1 MMEKKNQPFKKTPIY
16 KNTRSFYYLIL
27 IQSFTAALWLLL
39 IPKEPEHAVLLG
51 YSLKR
56 LALLLPIFLLPAIGF
71 VVTTLLERRSGL
83 QAWILDER
91 RRLKTARLM
100 VMSGFLL
107 ALMIWVFAFF
117 IHFLRF
123 FPDIGAYIRLLPV
136 LSLYFLFGIEAVL
149 FVPFFLFRKERFVH
163 KKKADWKLSVFWISV
178 ITLISIYILIELTG
192 LGKSPVWVSTT
203 PLGIP
208 LLEGQIWFLCG
219 VFVLMIISAYAWS
232 AVPGQNKGITFKQK
246 DLLIIFS
253 LWLLALMLWMSL
265 PLPEHNYFAPS
276 VRPPNFEKYPFSDAE
291 QYDYNSLYVYFGSI
305 KDFVV
310 SKPLYVSFLAILHAI
325 GGYKYNDIIF
335 LQTIIIAF
343 FPAVLYL
350 IGKELYSRLGGFG
363 IGLLAILREVNAI
376 QASTMANV
384 SNSKLLLSDMLA
396 TLVVAIMV
404 LVIIRW
410 FKYSEKRLSSHIF
423 IVGGLTAMLNLM
435 RIQTMALIP
444 FILLLIIIRYYKQP
458 KKILLSSGI
467 FLLTVG
473 VLLAP
478 ILIRNHSITDVYWLD
493 NPSSS
498 HGLYKYFLVGS
509 DLEVNIPDAQTSAD
523 LVNRNFTIIFKA
535 FSQNL
540 KQTLLFISDN
550 YFRNLISTMLIL
562 PVRLGNNVP
571 VIEYLTITHP
581 FWAEVYSQPN
591 ILNAFVVSL
600 NILMIALGYAA
611 VHKKYPWSAFV
622 ILLVYSAYNLSSAVV
637 RLSGWRF
644 IQPVDWIILVFFAIG
659 ILECIIWA
667 LEKIF
672 KRDLRVDSEMLDEK
686 SAGVINPKS
695 NAMWNVGLGLMFF
708 TAGAFIPLRE
718 SLLPSSYPQFNRV
731 DACTEIETL
740 VAGGPYS
747 DLTESI
753 AEFCAADDT
762 ILLKGFGFYP
772 RFFDEGEGYY
782 DRSYDHYFGKQDY
795 SRIVFRIA
803 GQRNGKVY
811 IKTDESDIQ
820 FENGALVYVLGRDE
834 PKFEAQMVIV
844 GEENPHFIISGSILD
859 GDEMFSLE

>member
-1 MMEKKNQPFKKTPIY
+1 MEKKNQPFKKTPIY
-16 KNTRSFYYLIL
+16 KNTHSFFYLIL

-91 RRLKTARLM
+91 KRVKTARLM
-100 VMSGFLL
+100 IMSGFLL
-107 ALMIWVFAFF
+107 VSMIWVFAFF

-136 LSLYFLFGIEAVL
+136 LSLYFLFGIEAIV
-149 FVPFFLFRKERFVH
+149 FVPFFLFRKERSAH
-163 KKKADWKLSVFWISV
+163 KKKTDWKLPVFWISIIAL
-178 ITLISIYILIELTG
+178 ITIYILIELTG

-219 VFVLMIISAYAWS
+219 VFVLMLITTYAWS
-232 AVPGQNKGITFKQK
+232 VVPGQNMWKSLKHK
-246 DLLIIFS
+246 DILIFFS

-305 KDFVV
+305 KDFVI

-325 GGYKYNDIIF
+325 GGYKYNDIVF
-335 LQTIIIAF
+335 LQTIILAF

-350 IGKELYSRLGGFG
+350 IGKELHSRLGGFG

-423 IVGGLTAMLNLM
+423 IIGGLTAVLNLM

-444 FILLLIIIRYYKQP
+444 FILLLVIIRYFKQP

-478 ILIRNHSITDVYWLD
+478 TLIRNHSITDVYWLD

-498 HGLYKYFLVGS
+498 SALYRFIITGS
-509 DLEVNIPDAQTSAD
+509 DLDVNIPDVETSED
-523 LVNRNFTIIFKA
+523 IINRNFTIIFKA
-535 FSQNL
+535 LSQNL

-550 YFRNLISTMLIL
+550 FFRNLISTMLIL

-571 VIEYLTITHP
+571 LIEYLTITHP
-581 FWAEVYSQPN
+581 FWSEVYSQPN
-591 ILNAFVVSL
+591 ILNAFVILL

-611 VHKKYPWSAFV
+611 VHKKHPRSAFV
-622 ILLVYSAYNLSSAVV
+622 ILLVHSVYNLSSAVV

-644 IQPVDWIILVFFAIG
+644 IQPVDWIILVFFVIG
-659 ILECIIWA
+659 ILECVIWA
-667 LEKIF
+667 LDKIF
-672 KRDLRVDSEMLDEK
+672 GRDWRIDIELLIKK
-686 SAGVINPKS
+686 SAGVIFPKS
-695 NAMWNVGLGLMFF
+695 NLFRNVGLGLMFF
-708 TAGAFIPLRE
+708 VASAFIPLRE
-718 SLLPSSYPQFNRV
+718 SLLPPLYPQFSRA
-731 DACTEIETL
+731 DACTEIEDL
-740 VAGGPYS
+740 VADSPYS
-747 DLTESI
+747 DLMESI

-762 ILLKGFGFYP
+762 IVLKGFGFYP

-803 GQRNGKVY
+803 GQQNGKVY
-811 IKTDESDIQ
+811 IKTDESDIR
-820 FENGALVYVLGRDE
+820 FKNGGLVYVLGRDE

-844 GEENPHFIISGSILD
+844 SMEDPQFIISGSILA
-859 GDEMFSLE
+859 GDEVFSLE